1 MQHVKTPIKMAEIGG
16 TGRGTL
22 FDAEGEMVIIG
33 INAKYGQEIAQAVNA
48 YDALV
53 AERDE
58 LKAQRDALVE
68 VCEMTGVY
76 LGLWPPAAKSM
87 QARHYAELSKKTTD
101 TLALVEA
108 SR

>member
-33 INAKYGQEIAQAVNA
+33 INAGCGQEIAQAVNA

-58 LKAQRDALVE
+58 LKVQRDALARA
-68 VCEMTGVY
+68 CEAFV
-76 LGLWPPAAKSM
+76 GLYPNMRTSHTDIGKANEMARAAI
-87 QARHYAELSKKTTD
+87 
-101 TLALVEA
+101 ALVEA
-108 SR
+108 SQ